1 MMDMQYVL
9 LAFCIAAAVLLVIP
23 VVLTVHWFRQER
35 YSGTNLTV
43 IAILIILS
51 IALARMPLNL
61 ERGESL
67 VGSLLHGFIGA
78 GQTISMDASLSDTID
93 AGVAIINGAPDQP
106 IERPEAKAYAIFVTV
121 QYITCV
127 LLSGFVLVKTI
138 SRLLLKR
145 KLKWYRR
152 PVFIFSQMT
161 KESIMLAQSIQAS
174 MRDSKHKGVFCF
186 ASVNDEIAADLHDA
200 WQEAHLTNA
209 FQLSEAL
216 SGDLLPRK
224 AASISCILCNE
235 NENANLIHLSTLLE
249 ENESVKDARRD
260 VKYFIYVQSRQAEE
274 TIDQLTEQYLA
285 GDQDHRIICMI
296 NPKENLALQI
306 LDEIPLWDYARKG
319 TAANQPDQMNVLIL
333 GGTLLAD
340 RFLRNAYSCGQLF
353 NSSLSITMAAPNAEF
368 YGKRLRA
375 DAPALSS
382 GMNIVKEC
390 GELKFVKV
398 ANGLAADE
406 TILGDATYI
415 LVAYENDEE
424 NIKTAQRISSMID
437 KRKLVDAAWAQQPV
451 AVVYAVKDD
460 VMNSLCR
467 SRDRAHAARLHGAVA
482 CSLFAVGSSKTQ
494 NSTVELFSSQLL
506 KKAFFLDLAYNDM
519 LDQCDADTKTMQRH
533 FIQFMN
539 KAYGRDSSMAAA
551 LHLKYRE
558 KLKDIVKDVNA
569 RSKGA
574 KPVTLEEVQ
583 VHVEHCRW
591 NAYMIMEGHTCPT
604 LEQLEGY
611 YCRGGAKHQH
621 VALGLHPCLVSSKPS
636 YTENLWAEGACAQD
650 ALDEV
655 SLQLHDLALTELK
668 TELKGAYSAFTEEL
682 RNLPAAPLGKAKA
695 LELAEQLTP
704 SGADKARVNK
714 LMQMLYKNY
723 KSFDLK
729 ISRATPQILDKAGN
743 ETIDKKLKLFW
754 LEVDEA

>member
-23 VVLTVHWFRQER
+23 VVLTVRWFRQER

-43 IAILIILS
+43 IAVLIILS

-106 IERPEAKAYAIFVTV
+106 IESPEAKAYTIFVTV
-121 QYITCV
+121 QYVTCV
-127 LLSGFVLVKTI
+127 VLSGFVLVKTI

-145 KLKWYRR
+145 QLKWYRR

-174 MRDSKHKGVFCF
+174 MQDSKQKGVFCF
-186 ASVNDEIAADLHDA
+186 ASVNDEIEDSLHDV
-200 WQEAHLTNA
+200 WQEAHLANA

-249 ENESVKDARRD
+249 ENKSAKDARRD

-274 TIDQLTEQYLA
+274 TIDQLTEQYLT
-285 GDQDHRIICMI
+285 GDQDNQIICMI

-306 LDEIPLWDYARKG
+306 LDEIPLWDYVRKA
-319 TAANQPDQMNVLIL
+319 TEQKQTDQMNVLIL
-333 GGTLLAD
+333 GSTPLAD
-340 RFLRNAYSCGQLF
+340 RFLRNAYSCGQMY
-353 NSSLSITMAAPNAEF
+353 NSSLSITMAAADAKAYE
-368 YGKRLRA
+368 KRLKA
-375 DAPALSS
+375 DAPALASTM
-382 GMNIVKEC
+382 GIVQEC
-390 GELKFVKV
+390 GVPKFVEE
-398 ANGLAADE
+398 ADDLAVL
-406 TILGDATYI
+406 LGDVTYV

-424 NIKTAQRISSMID
+424 NIKTAQRISSLID

-467 SRDRAHAARLHGAVA
+467 SRDQAHAARLHGAVS
-482 CSLFAVGSSKTQ
+482 CTLFAVGSSKTQ
-494 NSTVELFSSQLL
+494 NSTAELFSSQLL
-506 KKAFFLDLAYNDM
+506 KKAFFLDQAYNGM
-519 LDQCDADTKTMQRH
+519 LEQCDADAKTMQRH

-569 RSKGA
+569 RSGAA

-604 LEQLEGY
+604 QEQLKGY
-611 YCRGGAKHQH
+611 FCRGGAKHQH
-621 VALGLHPCLVSSKPS
+621 VALGLHPCLVSSKPA

-655 SLQLHDLALTELK
+655 SLQLHDLALAELK
-668 TELKGAYSAFTEEL
+668 AELKGTYSAFAEEL
-682 RNLPAAPLGKAKA
+682 RNLPVAPLGKAKA
-695 LELAEQLTP
+695 MELADKLTP
-704 SGADKARVNK
+704 SGADKARVIK

-729 ISRATPQILDKAGN
+729 IARATTQILDKAGD
-743 ETIDKKLKLFW
+743 EAIGEKLKLFW